1 MAGRSDERFSSNEM
15 IVIRSTITIPFANA
29 PLVQTCYQSARDR
42 NFKKIHRKRRLPSI
56 YIYTYD
62 IGRWIIGSAIRAY

>member
-56 YIYTYD
+56 YTRD
-62 IGRWIIGSAIRAY
+62 IGRWIIDSAIRAY